1 MSERYFLPRTFA
13 NANDLNPFSQG
24 GLIDRMFDASFP
36 WKMLKAFNQDFA
48 KEEPMNFLPKL
59 DVKSDAQQYV
69 LSAEIPGVAKDNVK
83 LEVHD
88 GVLVLSG
95 EKNEEKSEGEEKKQQ
110 VHVLERR
117 YGSFERSMTLPED
130 ADVEHIKAQH
140 KDGVLTVII
149 PRKAAQQNKKV
160 ISINAE

>member
-1 MSERYFLPRTFA
+1 MSDRYFLPRTFTDS
-13 NANDLNPFSQG
+13 NDLNPFSQG

-36 WKMLKAFNQDFA
+36 WKMLKAFHQDFS
-48 KEEPMNFLPKL
+48 KDQDMNFLPKL
-59 DVKSDAQQYV
+59 DIKSDAQQYQIT
-69 LSAEIPGVAKDNVK
+69 AEIPGVAKDNVK

-95 EKNEEKSEGEEKKQQ
+95 EKKEEKTEGDQKNQQ

-140 KDGVLTVII
+140 KDGVLTVSI
-149 PRKAAQQNKKV
+149 PRKAPQQNKKV
-160 ISINAE
+160 ISISAE